1 MSTAAAA
8 VSVTG
13 LSKRFE
19 RGDVLALDR
28 IDLDVQPGEFVS
40 LIGPSG
46 CGKSTL
52 LRIIGDLIQPS
63 EGDVLV
69 NGKSAHRARLDRD
82 YGIVF
87 QDAVLYDWRTVAKNI
102 ALPLEMAGWDRGRR
116 ETRVREMLDL
126 VELTGF
132 EKHHPWQLSGGMQQ
146 RVSIARALSF
156 SPPLLLMDEPF
167 GALDEMTRERMNNE
181 LLRIWQETLSTVV
194 FVTHSIAES
203 VFLSTRVVV
212 MSARP
217 GRIAGDRR
225 GRPAAAARAGDARA
239 PALRRAD
246 HPGPA
251 AAPQGPRARRSGRGR
266 DAALRRGGGAVSV
279 VAPVPRGTLGARMGR
294 GVVDWIPAA
303 VVLVLGILV
312 WEGLVRALDV
322 QRFLLPA
329 PSAIL
334 DTLWEERDLL
344 WSAGIYTFSEALGGF
359 VIGSTL
365 GVISAIVLA
374 RFRGLGRA
382 LMPFAIAANAVPI
395 IAFAPITNQWFG
407 PLEKTSKMAIAAIL
421 CFFPVMV
428 NVLRGLTSVRPQS
441 IELMRSYASG
451 ELAIFRR
458 VRLPNSLPY
467 LFSALKVATVLAMI
481 GAVVGE
487 YFLSSQEALGF
498 QIRNSAALF
507 QFELAWAAIT
517 VASVLGILFYSA
529 VALVERRALSWH
541 PSSRRE

>member
-1 MSTAAAA
+1 M
-8 VSVTG
+8 
-13 LSKRFE
+13 
-19 RGDVLALDR
+19 
-28 IDLDVQPGEFVS
+28 
-40 LIGPSG
+40 
-46 CGKSTL
+46 
-52 LRIIGDLIQPS
+52 
-63 EGDVLV
+63 
-69 NGKSAHRARLDRD
+69 
-82 YGIVF
+82 
-87 QDAVLYDWRTVAKNI
+87 
-102 ALPLEMAGWDRGRR
+102 
-116 ETRVREMLDL
+116 
-126 VELTGF
+126 
-132 EKHHPWQLSGGMQQ
+132 
-146 RVSIARALSF
+146 
-156 SPPLLLMDEPF
+156 
-167 GALDEMTRERMNNE
+167 
-181 LLRIWQETLSTVV
+181 
-194 FVTHSIAES
+194 
-203 VFLSTRVVV
+203 
-212 MSARP
+212 
-217 GRIAGDRR
+217 
-225 GRPAAAARAGDARA
+225 
-239 PALRRAD
+239 
-246 HPGPA
+246 
-251 AAPQGPRARRSGRGR
+251 
-266 DAALRRGGGAVSV
+266 SV

-303 VVLVLGILV
+303 AVLVLGILL

-344 WSAGIYTFSEALGGF
+344 WSAGIYTFSEALGGW

-421 CFFPVMV
+421 VFFPVMV

-451 ELAIFRR
+451 EFSIFRR

-481 GAVVGE
+481 GAIVGE

>member
-1 MSTAAAA
+1 
-8 VSVTG
+8 
-13 LSKRFE
+13 
-19 RGDVLALDR
+19 
-28 IDLDVQPGEFVS
+28 
-40 LIGPSG
+40 
-46 CGKSTL
+46 
-52 LRIIGDLIQPS
+52 
-63 EGDVLV
+63 
-69 NGKSAHRARLDRD
+69 
-82 YGIVF
+82 
-87 QDAVLYDWRTVAKNI
+87 
-102 ALPLEMAGWDRGRR
+102 
-116 ETRVREMLDL
+116 
-126 VELTGF
+126 
-132 EKHHPWQLSGGMQQ
+132 
-146 RVSIARALSF
+146 
-156 SPPLLLMDEPF
+156 
-167 GALDEMTRERMNNE
+167 
-181 LLRIWQETLSTVV
+181 
-194 FVTHSIAES
+194 
-203 VFLSTRVVV
+203 
-212 MSARP
+212 
-217 GRIAGDRR
+217 
-225 GRPAAAARAGDARA
+225 
-239 PALRRAD
+239 
-246 HPGPA
+246 
-251 AAPQGPRARRSGRGR
+251 
-266 DAALRRGGGAVSV
+266 VSV
-279 VAPVPRGTLGARMGR
+279 VAPVPRGTVGARMGR

-303 VVLVLGILV
+303 AVLVLGILL

-334 DTLWEERDLL
+334 DTLWAERHLL
-344 WSAGIYTFSEALGGF
+344 WSAGIYTFSEALGGW

-421 CFFPVMV
+421 VFFPVMV

-451 ELAIFRR
+451 EFSIFRR

-481 GAVVGE
+481 GAIVGE

>member
-1 MSTAAAA
+1 M
-8 VSVTG
+8 
-13 LSKRFE
+13 
-19 RGDVLALDR
+19 
-28 IDLDVQPGEFVS
+28 
-40 LIGPSG
+40 
-46 CGKSTL
+46 
-52 LRIIGDLIQPS
+52 
-63 EGDVLV
+63 
-69 NGKSAHRARLDRD
+69 
-82 YGIVF
+82 
-87 QDAVLYDWRTVAKNI
+87 
-102 ALPLEMAGWDRGRR
+102 
-116 ETRVREMLDL
+116 
-126 VELTGF
+126 
-132 EKHHPWQLSGGMQQ
+132 
-146 RVSIARALSF
+146 
-156 SPPLLLMDEPF
+156 
-167 GALDEMTRERMNNE
+167 
-181 LLRIWQETLSTVV
+181 
-194 FVTHSIAES
+194 
-203 VFLSTRVVV
+203 
-212 MSARP
+212 
-217 GRIAGDRR
+217 
-225 GRPAAAARAGDARA
+225 
-239 PALRRAD
+239 
-246 HPGPA
+246 
-251 AAPQGPRARRSGRGR
+251 
-266 DAALRRGGGAVSV
+266 SV
-279 VAPVPRGTLGARMGR
+279 VAPVPRGTVGARMGR

-303 VVLVLGILV
+303 AVLVLGILL
-312 WEGLVRALDV
+312 WEGLVRAPDV

-334 DTLWEERDLL
+334 DTLWEQRRLL
-344 WSAGIYTFSEALGGF
+344 WSAGIYTFSEALGGW

-421 CFFPVMV
+421 VFFPVMV

-451 ELAIFRR
+451 EFSIFRR
-458 VRLPNSLPY
+458 VRFPNSLPY

-481 GAVVGE
+481 GAIVGE

-507 QFELAWAAIT
+507 RFELAWAAIT

>member
-1 MSTAAAA
+1 M
-8 VSVTG
+8 
-13 LSKRFE
+13 
-19 RGDVLALDR
+19 
-28 IDLDVQPGEFVS
+28 
-40 LIGPSG
+40 
-46 CGKSTL
+46 
-52 LRIIGDLIQPS
+52 
-63 EGDVLV
+63 
-69 NGKSAHRARLDRD
+69 
-82 YGIVF
+82 
-87 QDAVLYDWRTVAKNI
+87 
-102 ALPLEMAGWDRGRR
+102 
-116 ETRVREMLDL
+116 
-126 VELTGF
+126 
-132 EKHHPWQLSGGMQQ
+132 
-146 RVSIARALSF
+146 
-156 SPPLLLMDEPF
+156 
-167 GALDEMTRERMNNE
+167 
-181 LLRIWQETLSTVV
+181 
-194 FVTHSIAES
+194 
-203 VFLSTRVVV
+203 
-212 MSARP
+212 
-217 GRIAGDRR
+217 
-225 GRPAAAARAGDARA
+225 
-239 PALRRAD
+239 
-246 HPGPA
+246 
-251 AAPQGPRARRSGRGR
+251 
-266 DAALRRGGGAVSV
+266 SV

-294 GVVDWIPAA
+294 GVVDWIPAVA
-303 VVLVLGILV
+303 VLVLGILL
-312 WEGLVRALDV
+312 WEGRVRALDV

-344 WSAGIYTFSEALGGF
+344 WSAGIYTFSEALGGW

-365 GVISAIVLA
+365 GIISAIVLA

-421 CFFPVMV
+421 VFFPVMV

-451 ELAIFRR
+451 EFAIFRR

>member
-1 MSTAAAA
+1 
-8 VSVTG
+8 
-13 LSKRFE
+13 
-19 RGDVLALDR
+19 
-28 IDLDVQPGEFVS
+28 
-40 LIGPSG
+40 
-46 CGKSTL
+46 
-52 LRIIGDLIQPS
+52 
-63 EGDVLV
+63 
-69 NGKSAHRARLDRD
+69 
-82 YGIVF
+82 
-87 QDAVLYDWRTVAKNI
+87 
-102 ALPLEMAGWDRGRR
+102 
-116 ETRVREMLDL
+116 
-126 VELTGF
+126 
-132 EKHHPWQLSGGMQQ
+132 
-146 RVSIARALSF
+146 
-156 SPPLLLMDEPF
+156 
-167 GALDEMTRERMNNE
+167 
-181 LLRIWQETLSTVV
+181 
-194 FVTHSIAES
+194 
-203 VFLSTRVVV
+203 
-212 MSARP
+212 
-217 GRIAGDRR
+217 
-225 GRPAAAARAGDARA
+225 
-239 PALRRAD
+239 
-246 HPGPA
+246 
-251 AAPQGPRARRSGRGR
+251 
-266 DAALRRGGGAVSV
+266 VSV
-279 VAPVPRGTLGARMGR
+279 VAPVPRGTLGSRMGR

-303 VVLVLGILV
+303 AVLVLGILL

-344 WSAGIYTFSEALGGF
+344 WSAGVYTFSEALGGF

-421 CFFPVMV
+421 VFFPVMV
-428 NVLRGLTSVRPQS
+428 NMLRGLTTVRPQS

-451 ELAIFRR
+451 EFSIFRR
-458 VRLPNSLPY
+458 VRIPNSLPY

>member
-1 MSTAAAA
+1 M
-8 VSVTG
+8 
-13 LSKRFE
+13 
-19 RGDVLALDR
+19 
-28 IDLDVQPGEFVS
+28 
-40 LIGPSG
+40 
-46 CGKSTL
+46 
-52 LRIIGDLIQPS
+52 
-63 EGDVLV
+63 
-69 NGKSAHRARLDRD
+69 
-82 YGIVF
+82 
-87 QDAVLYDWRTVAKNI
+87 
-102 ALPLEMAGWDRGRR
+102 
-116 ETRVREMLDL
+116 
-126 VELTGF
+126 
-132 EKHHPWQLSGGMQQ
+132 
-146 RVSIARALSF
+146 
-156 SPPLLLMDEPF
+156 
-167 GALDEMTRERMNNE
+167 
-181 LLRIWQETLSTVV
+181 
-194 FVTHSIAES
+194 
-203 VFLSTRVVV
+203 
-212 MSARP
+212 
-217 GRIAGDRR
+217 
-225 GRPAAAARAGDARA
+225 
-239 PALRRAD
+239 
-246 HPGPA
+246 
-251 AAPQGPRARRSGRGR
+251 
-266 DAALRRGGGAVSV
+266 SV
-279 VAPVPRGTLGARMGR
+279 VAPVPRGTVGARMGR

-303 VVLVLGILV
+303 AVLVLGVLL

-334 DTLWEERDLL
+334 DTLWAERHLL
-344 WSAGIYTFSEALGGF
+344 WSAGIYTFSEALGGW

-421 CFFPVMV
+421 VFFPVMV

-451 ELAIFRR
+451 EFSIFRR
-458 VRLPNSLPY
+458 VRFPNSLPY

>member
-1 MSTAAAA
+1 
-8 VSVTG
+8 
-13 LSKRFE
+13 
-19 RGDVLALDR
+19 
-28 IDLDVQPGEFVS
+28 
-40 LIGPSG
+40 
-46 CGKSTL
+46 
-52 LRIIGDLIQPS
+52 
-63 EGDVLV
+63 
-69 NGKSAHRARLDRD
+69 
-82 YGIVF
+82 
-87 QDAVLYDWRTVAKNI
+87 
-102 ALPLEMAGWDRGRR
+102 
-116 ETRVREMLDL
+116 
-126 VELTGF
+126 
-132 EKHHPWQLSGGMQQ
+132 
-146 RVSIARALSF
+146 
-156 SPPLLLMDEPF
+156 
-167 GALDEMTRERMNNE
+167 
-181 LLRIWQETLSTVV
+181 
-194 FVTHSIAES
+194 
-203 VFLSTRVVV
+203 
-212 MSARP
+212 
-217 GRIAGDRR
+217 
-225 GRPAAAARAGDARA
+225 
-239 PALRRAD
+239 
-246 HPGPA
+246 
-251 AAPQGPRARRSGRGR
+251 
-266 DAALRRGGGAVSV
+266 VSV
-279 VAPVPRGTLGARMGR
+279 VAPVPRGTVGARMGR

-303 VVLVLGILV
+303 AVLVLGILL

-334 DTLWEERDLL
+334 DTLWQERDLL

-421 CFFPVMV
+421 VFFPVMV
-428 NVLRGLTSVRPQS
+428 NTLRGLTTVRPQS

-458 VRLPNSLPY
+458 VRIPNSLPY

-529 VALVERRALSWH
+529 VALVEQRVLSWH